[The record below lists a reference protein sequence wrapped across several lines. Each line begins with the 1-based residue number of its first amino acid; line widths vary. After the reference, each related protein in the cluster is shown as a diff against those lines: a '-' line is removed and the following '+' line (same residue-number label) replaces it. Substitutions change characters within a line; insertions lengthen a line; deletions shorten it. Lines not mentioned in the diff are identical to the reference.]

1 MHPDNEN
8 LPDGLQD
15 VDRLL
20 REQRAEASPLELD
33 RIKLRAQSA
42 AGRRGTPRGP
52 RFVTVLL
59 TSALLFSG
67 VAAIVSSTGGSGSS
81 STTVSPA
88 AKQYCPPSSP
98 KAGQPKA
105 PKGGCGP

>member
-1 MHPDNEN
+1 MHPDDEN
-8 LPDGLQD
+8 LPDDLQD

-33 RIKLRAQSA
+33 RLKLRAQSA
-42 AGRRGTPRGP
+42 AGGRGTPRGP

-67 VAAIVSSTGGSGSS
+67 AAAIVSSTGGSGPSA
-81 STTVSPA
+81 TTVSPA
-88 AKQYCPPSSP
+88 AKQYCKPPAKPGKPP
-98 KAGQPKA
+98 KP
-105 PKGGCGP
+105 PGCVPGP